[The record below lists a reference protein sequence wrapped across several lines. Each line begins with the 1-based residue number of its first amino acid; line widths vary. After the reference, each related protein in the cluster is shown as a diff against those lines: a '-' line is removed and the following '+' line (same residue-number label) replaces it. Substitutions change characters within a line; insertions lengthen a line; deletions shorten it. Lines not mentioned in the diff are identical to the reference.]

1 MNVGSVVSQRKF
13 TSSSGG
19 QLAAPAHPAKMNT
32 SIAAYAAMDTTLD
45 LILVISDPLIVNFL
59 KACFI
64 VEEYILS
71 LLVDFADELSVLVRH
86 VRMARR
92 SLR

>member
-32 SIAAYAAMDTTLD
+32 SIAAYAAMDTTRD

-59 KACFI
+59 KTCFTF
-64 VEEYILS
+64 EEYI
-71 LLVDFADELSVLVRH
+71 
-86 VRMARR
+86 
-92 SLR
+92 